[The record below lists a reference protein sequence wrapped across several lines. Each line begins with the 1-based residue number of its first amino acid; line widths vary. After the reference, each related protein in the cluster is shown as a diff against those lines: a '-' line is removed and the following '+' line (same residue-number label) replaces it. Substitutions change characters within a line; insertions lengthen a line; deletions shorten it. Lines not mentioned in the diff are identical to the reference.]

1 MAKKPSPRRHWVLKS
16 EPDSYSI
23 DDLKRDGRT
32 GWDGVRNYQ
41 ARNIMRDEMKVGDFA
56 LIHHSSAEPTGVAG
70 VAEIVGPARPDPTA
84 LDPENDHY
92 DEKATEENPV
102 WVLVDVGF
110 VAKFKTIVSLESL
123 KKDDRLDGMMLL
135 ARGSRLSVQPV
146 SEAHFDVVCE
156 LGGWK
161 PK

>member
-1 MAKKPSPRRHWVLKS
+1 MAKKQRVRRYWVLKS
-16 EPDSYSI
+16 EPDCYSI
-23 DDLKRDGRT
+23 DDLERDGST

-41 ARNIMRDEMKVGDFA
+41 ARNIMRDEMKVGDLA
-56 LIHHSSAEPTGVAG
+56 LFHHSSAEPTGVAG

-84 LDPENDHY
+84 LDPEEDHY
-92 DEKATEENPV
+92 DEKATEENPI
-102 WVLVDVGF
+102 WMLVDVGF
-110 VAKFKTIVSLESL
+110 VAKFKSIVALGSL
-123 KKDDRLDGMMLL
+123 KKDDRLDGMMLI

-146 SEAHFDVVCE
+146 SEKHFAVVCE

>member
-1 MAKKPSPRRHWVLKS
+1 MAKKPRVRRYWVLKS
-16 EPDSYSI
+16 EPDCYSI
-23 DDLKRDGRT
+23 DDLERDGST

-41 ARNIMRDEMKVGDFA
+41 ARNIMRDEMKVGDLA
-56 LIHHSSAEPTGVAG
+56 LFHHSSAEPTGVAG
-70 VAEIVGPARPDPTA
+70 VGEIVGPARPDPTA
-84 LDPENDHY
+84 LDPKNDHF
-92 DEKATEENPV
+92 DAKATEENPI

-110 VAKFKTIVSLESL
+110 VAKFKSIVALGSL
-123 KKDDRLDGMMLL
+123 KKDDRLDGMMLI

-146 SEAHFDVVCE
+146 SEKHFAVVCE

>member
-1 MAKKPSPRRHWVLKS
+1 MAKKTRVRRYWVLKS
-16 EPDSYSI
+16 EPDCYSI

-41 ARNIMRDEMKVGDFA
+41 ARNIMRDDMKIGDLA
-56 LIHHSSAEPTGVAG
+56 LFHHSSAEPTGVAG
-70 VAEIVGPARPDPTA
+70 VAEIVGEARPDPTA
-84 LDPENDHY
+84 LDPANDHF
-92 DEKATEENPV
+92 DEKATEENPI
-102 WVLVDVGF
+102 WMLVDVRF
-110 VAKFKTIVSLESL
+110 VAKFRSVVSLESM
-123 KKDDRLDGMMLL
+123 KKDERLDGMMLL

-146 SEAHFDVVCE
+146 SEKHFAVVCE

>member
-1 MAKKPSPRRHWVLKS
+1 MWGTLPVAHWLAKS
-16 EPDSYSI
+16 EPDVYSI
-23 DDLKRDGRT
+23 DQFAKEKRT
-32 GWDGVRNYQ
+32 LWTGVRNHR
-41 ARNIMRDEMKVGDFA
+41 ARNIMRDEMKVGDLA
-56 LIHHSSAEPTGVAG
+56 LFHHSSAEPTGVAG

-92 DEKATEENPV
+92 DEKATETNNV

-110 VAKFKTIVSLESL
+110 VARFKSIVPLESL

-146 SEAHFDVVCE
+146 SEKHFKIVCE

>member
-1 MAKKPSPRRHWVLKS
+1 MAKKTRVRRYWVLKS

-32 GWDGVRNYQ
+32 GWSGVRNYQ
-41 ARNIMRDEMKVGDFA
+41 ARNIMRDEMKVGDLA
-56 LIHHSSAEPTGVAG
+56 LFHHSSAEPTGVAG

-92 DEKATEENPV
+92 DEKATEENPI

-110 VAKFKTIVSLESL
+110 VAKFKSVVSLESM
-123 KKDDRLDGMMLL
+123 KKDDRLEGMMLL

-146 SEAHFDVVCE
+146 SENHFAVVCE